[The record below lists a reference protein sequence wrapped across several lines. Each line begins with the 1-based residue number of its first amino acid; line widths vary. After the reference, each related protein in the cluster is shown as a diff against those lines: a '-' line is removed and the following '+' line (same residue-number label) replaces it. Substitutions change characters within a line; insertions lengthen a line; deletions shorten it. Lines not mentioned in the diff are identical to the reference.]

1 MRPFYTYALVTILF
15 TLNFGEPKAQIRA
28 NFIDYSN
35 RPTAAQI
42 EEYRNSIWE
51 DVPQPDGWTNDYE
64 GIFSAE
70 EEITFTKIITG
81 LEDKTG
87 IEIALVTVDSNMISL
102 EKFDDFADHLL
113 NVWGVGK
120 VEKDN
125 GILICISSQHQRIS
139 ISRGVGTDKFLTDA
153 ALRQIITK
161 SFIPLYMKNNYFGG
175 TLSGLTALVRRLQPA
190 N

>member
-15 TLNFGEPKAQIRA
+15 TLTFGAPEAQIRA

-51 DVPQPDGWTNDYE
+51 DVPQPDGWTNDFE
-64 GIFSAE
+64 GIFSPDE
-70 EEITFTKIITG
+70 EVSLTQLITS
-81 LEDKTG
+81 LENKTG
-87 IEIALVTVDSNMISL
+87 IEIALVTVDSNMVSVD
-102 EKFDDFADHLL
+102 KFDDFADHLL

-120 VEKDN
+120 VDKDN

-139 ISRGVGTDKFLTDA
+139 ISRGAGIDRFLTGL

-161 SFIPLYMKNNYFGG
+161 NFIPFYMKNNYFGG
-175 TLSGLTALVRRLQPA
+175 TLNGLSALVRRLQPA
-190 N
+190 S